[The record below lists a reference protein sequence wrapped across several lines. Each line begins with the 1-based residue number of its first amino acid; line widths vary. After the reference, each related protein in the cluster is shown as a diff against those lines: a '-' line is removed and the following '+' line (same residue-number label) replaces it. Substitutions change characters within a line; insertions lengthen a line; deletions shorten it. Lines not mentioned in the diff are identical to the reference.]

1 MKCKAKKLI
10 SVAAS
15 AALVITS
22 IFVPGIYGQA
32 ATGSIERNS
41 IDQGKYGDA
50 EYLYYKGNTKTE
62 SFLILEGTGAMPDI
76 TITDEEYD
84 DVAYKSQC
92 TAQGWYP
99 ASLGYTAEELAA
111 LSDSD
116 WFGADCRSEVNEV
129 IVGGQVTNVGDFA
142 FFVQEG
148 IQTIRLGSSVTAIGE
163 AAFLYGQMKN
173 IYIYGDIQTI
183 GTDAFADVNKTMKFH
198 VMTQETADKLIA
210 AGVREANVSVDLTV
224 DDTPLQIALKKGT
237 IQQNMHENG
246 AGFTTGSWSALT
258 TAMEEGQTLLD
269 ATDKTEDEIT
279 AKAAAIDTA
288 IAGLVATAVL
298 DQAITEAEKLS
309 GSDYTSD
316 TWAVLQQAL
325 EAGKTGLEEAGTAD
339 EINELATAI
348 DEAIDGLVKLTADV
362 AKAELDAVVAQTT
375 DLVESDYTE
384 SSWTALQEA
393 LTQADS
399 VAQSDVIS
407 EIAGATEALQK
418 ALDALVVDYPAEWF
432 SLAGIP
438 SSKDNWNDP
447 TKITIL
453 SGKVD
458 SEMAGA
464 QKVEVTFDCTAKT
477 SYNPYASIDIEMGDA
492 YERFIGTDSNY
503 QLGGKGWKE
512 TLELTSV
519 LKEGA
524 AYDLKCYTFAW
535 ESEPGNVYTIQSVKF
550 LDADDNVLKS
560 VDAPKGI
567 ADLLNPAIQAAEEQV
582 AAITTSDYTEES
594 VAAMNTS
601 IENVKNMDDVESL
614 LPSQVNAILAELEDV
629 TSALVPY
636 DNAAVMKELNANIE
650 KAEALNKD
658 NYTIASWT
666 ALEKAVADAKKA
678 TDSTVISEIEALNQ
692 AVLDAIAGLKETEP
706 SPTKDPNA
714 TPDPG
719 ATKDPNATPDPG
731 ATKDPNAT
739 TNPNATKDPTQTTAP
754 NPTKKPGGS
763 VGTKP
768 TKAPVTVKKPGKA
781 AIKKVTAKKKTVTL
795 KLKKKLSGV
804 TSYQVVISTNKKFK
818 KSTKVTVKNVKK
830 LKFKLK
836 YKKLKLKKGKKYYIK
851 IRAVKKSGGKT
862 LYGKYSAVK
871 KFKAK

>member
-1 MKCKAKKLI
+1 MKCKTKKLI

-15 AALVITS
+15 LALIVTSVFAQDIHSRAAGG
-22 IFVPGIYGQA
+22 GIAINNISSG
-32 ATGSIERNS
+32 T
-41 IDQGKYGDA
+41 YGDA
-50 EYLYYKGNTKTE
+50 ETIEYLYYKGAKAAN
-62 SFLILEGTGAMPDI
+62 SFLVLEGSGEMSDLPTWSDFKAPF
-76 TITDEEYD
+76 E
-84 DVAYKSQC
+84 
-92 TAQGWYP
+92 AQGWYE
-99 ASLGYTAEELAA
+99 ACLSMTAEQID
-111 LSDSD
+111 SISD
-116 WFGADCRSEVNEV
+116 WTSVMYDYLSE
-129 IVGGQVTNVGDFA
+129 ILIGGEISNVGAYTFYY
-142 FFVQEG
+142 QYNNLN
-148 IQTIRLGSSVTAIGE
+148 TIRLGKKITQLSEGSLAWTSCTD
-163 AAFLYGQMKN
+163 
-173 IYIYGDIQTI
+173 IYIYGEIETVDDYAFDGDMATI
-183 GTDAFADVNKTMKFH
+183 H
-198 VMTQETADKLIA
+198 VAT
-210 AGVREANVSVDLTV
+210 EASKQKIEQSLDNCGNGDCTVVCDLTV
-224 DDTPLQIALKKGT
+224 DDTPLRIALKKGT

-269 ATDKTEDEIT
+269 ATDATEDAIT
-279 AKAAAIDTA
+279 AKAAAIDNA
-288 IAGLVATAVL
+288 IAGLVTTDVL
-298 DQAITEAEKLS
+298 DQAIAEAEKLS

-325 EAGKTGLEEAGTAD
+325 EAGKTGRKEAGTPD
-339 EINELATAI
+339 EINKLATAI

-512 TLELTSV
+512 TLELTSA